1 MTSSK
6 YPVQHVSCNGFSEEH
21 HKRSQIT
28 CCGGRALDRSKAE
41 LRKITLPMGPNG
53 INQLMTWRTTYGAD
67 FEAWKS
73 DIASSNLIAA
83 HIKRIMQSPTA
94 TVGPVLGGRG

>member
-1 MTSSK
+1 M
-6 YPVQHVSCNGFSEEH
+6 
-21 HKRSQIT
+21 
-28 CCGGRALDRSKAE
+28 
-41 LRKITLPMGPNG
+41 RKITLPMGPNG

-94 TVGPVLGGRG
+94 TVGPVLGGEED

>member
-1 MTSSK
+1 MALSFHMCLLNVTAAVHA
-6 YPVQHVSCNGFSEEH
+6 PC
-21 HKRSQIT
+21 
-28 CCGGRALDRSKAE
+28 RALDRSKAE

-94 TVGPVLGGRG
+94 TVGPVLGGEEE